1 MRLFIFISFHNDIL
15 SEWLKCEISN
25 LPFLLRIGFACN
37 ANCLALGG
45 LLPHP
50 FTLAHATRGGLLSV
64 ALSLTLR

>member
-50 FTLAHATRGGLLSV
+50 FTLAPLRGGLLSV